1 MCDLSQG
8 FKLCSCD
15 GDKLSPNE
23 IGWVLKRRN
32 PDKQFDRIMGKP
44 FIYQMNLS
52 EQQLKSNTAKQLN
65 DRNCFD
71 FDYQAQE
78 DDFLT
83 IKAGKDNF
91 WMAFR
96 YQKGLWQED
105 DSTKFNTWR
114 QQLEQFNE
122 GIAGVDWTK

>member
-1 MCDLSQG
+1 MCNLSKG

-15 GDKLSPNE
+15 GDKLAASE
-23 IGWVLKRRN
+23 IGWVLKRRDN
-32 PDKQFDRIMGKP
+32 NKEISSIRGKP

-52 EQQLKSNTAKQLN
+52 EKQLKAHTVQQLNE
-65 DRNCFD
+65 RNCFD
-71 FDYQAQE
+71 FEYQPQE

-83 IKAGKDNF
+83 IKAGENNF

-105 DSTKFNTWR
+105 ESTKFNTWR
-114 QQLEQFNE
+114 QQLDHYKK
-122 GIAGVDWTK
+122 GIVEN